1 MSVPNVISSA
11 YKQYLATNF
20 GSDNMKLVL
29 LSATYVYSTAHAN
42 LSDLSGIVA
51 TSGNLSG
58 KTIVGGLLKA
68 NNVTFTALTGA
79 AVTQMWLYH
88 DTGVS
93 GTSTLAIYFDQA
105 IGLTLTPDGTDAVV
119 EWNPLGIAQL

>member
-1 MSVPNVISSA
+1 MSVPNTFSSA
-11 YKQYLATNF
+11 YKQYLATAF
-20 GSDNMKLVL
+20 TTDNMKLVL

-105 IGLTLTPDGTDAVV
+105 IGLILTPDGTDAVV

>member
-1 MSVPNVISSA
+1 MSVANTFSSA
-11 YKQYLATNF
+11 YKEYLAAAFLT
-20 GSDNMKLVL
+20 DNMKIVL

-42 LSDLSGIVA
+42 KSDLSGIVA

-58 KTIVGGLLKA
+58 KSATGGLLKA

-79 AVTQMWLYH
+79 PVTQAWLYH
-88 DTGVS
+88 DTGVA
-93 GTSTLAIYFDQA
+93 GTSTLAIYIDQA
-105 IGLTLTPDGTDAVV
+105 IGLTLTPNGSDAVL

>member
-11 YKQYLATNF
+11 YKQYLATSF
-20 GSDNMKLVL
+20 ASDNIKLVL
-29 LSATYVYSTAHAN
+29 LSATYVYSTSHAN

-79 AVTQMWLYH
+79 AVTQMWMYH
-88 DTGVS
+88 DTGVA

-105 IGLTLTPDGTDAVV
+105 IGLILTPDGTDAVV